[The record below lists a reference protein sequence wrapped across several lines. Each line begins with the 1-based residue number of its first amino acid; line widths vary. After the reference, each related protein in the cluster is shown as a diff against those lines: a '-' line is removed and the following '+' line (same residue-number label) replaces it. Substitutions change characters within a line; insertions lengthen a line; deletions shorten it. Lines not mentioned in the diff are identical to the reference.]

1 MAFDSRLLNGV
12 GVLAAVV
19 ESGNFAR
26 AAEALSLTPSGVSR
40 AVARLEMRLG
50 VRLFDRTPRAVTL
63 TDDGRGFHAQIGPLL
78 AAIEEAADEVAGAA
92 AAVRGRLRVNVDP
105 WFARLVLAPRLSGF
119 LTAHPALTLELV
131 IRDTLGDLVREGFDA
146 AVRFGEPEPSGLIV
160 RKLMETRILTC
171 AAPAYLARYGRPQH
185 PQDLVQHECL
195 LFRDPVTGRPFPWEF
210 HRGSEVIEVKVSG
223 RLVVNNLATKLNACA
238 AGHGISQSLALGLD
252 PLLESGE
259 LVQIL
264 SDWAEEYFP
273 LYAYLPSRHLP
284 PAKVRAFLEFA
295 LASVARSP
303 ELRHTIRD
311 ERRNRRRASRNRRK
325 PISAASK

>member
-1 MAFDSRLLNGV
+1 
-12 GVLAAVV
+12 
-19 ESGNFAR
+19 
-26 AAEALSLTPSGVSR
+26 
-40 AVARLEMRLG
+40 MRLG

-63 TDDGRGFHAQIGPLL
+63 TDEGRRFHAQIGPLL

-105 WFARLVLAPRLSGF
+105 WFARKVLAPRLSEF
-119 LTAHPALTLELV
+119 LTEYQALTLELV
-131 IRDTLGDLVREGFDA
+131 IRDTLSDLVREGFDA

-210 HRGSEVIEVKVSG
+210 HRGGEVIEVKVSG
-223 RLVVNNLATKLNACA
+223 RLVVNDLATKLNTCA
-238 AGHGISQSLALGLD
+238 AGHASRKAS
-252 PLLESGE
+252 
-259 LVQIL
+259 
-264 SDWAEEYFP
+264 
-273 LYAYLPSRHLP
+273 PSVLIRCWKAANWSRSFRIGRRRIFHLP
-284 PAKVRAFLEFA
+284 PAKVRAFLEFV

-303 ELRHTIRD
+303 ELGHTPSD
-311 ERRNRRRASRNRRK
+311 ERRD
-325 PISAASK
+325 AAAH

>member
-1 MAFDSRLLNGV
+1 MVFDSRLLAGV

-19 ESGNFAR
+19 ESSNFVR
-26 AAEALSLTPSGVSR
+26 AAKALGLTSSGVSR

-63 TDDGRGFHAQIGPLL
+63 TDEGRRFHAQIGPLL
-78 AAIEEAADEVAGAA
+78 AAIEEAAEEVAGAVA
-92 AAVRGRLRVNVDP
+92 AARGRLRINVDP
-105 WFARLVLAPRLSGF
+105 WFARWVLAPRLSEF
-119 LTAHPALTLELV
+119 LTALTLELV

-160 RKLMETRILTC
+160 RKLMETRIMTC

-185 PQDLVQHECL
+185 PQDLGQHECL

-210 HRGSEVIEVKVSG
+210 HRGDEVSEVKVSG
-223 RLVVNNLATKLNACA
+223 RLVVNDLATKLNACA
-238 AGHGISQSLALGLD
+238 AGHGISQSLGLGLD
-252 PLLESGE
+252 PLLQRGE

-264 SDWAEEYFP
+264 SDWAEERFP

-284 PAKVRAFLEFA
+284 PAKVRAFLEFV

-303 ELRHTIRD
+303 ELGHTPR
-311 ERRNRRRASRNRRK
+311 
-325 PISAASK
+325 